1 MKIKGLIFSDMC
13 GYRGYGKYMIEYF
26 KSQCDNFLGSLCN
39 INQFDIKNNK
49 LYYNNNVIIID
60 NFSHIMFLYK
70 CDELYKNNST
80 NMKLSDIFNK
90 MFIIEEWIKNNT
102 NIIIINKLSNSKYDT
117 YRDKFFYKLKNIV
130 NIPDFKIIKNIDDI
144 NSLINNMDDNNYL
157 LRSNSDC
164 DSFNCFFINKD
175 NIQKYYNYLKDN
187 INSDIIAVK
196 FYSPYVE
203 ELDCNI
209 TARIYMNR
217 DNYSTIL
224 VEPFAKN
231 LFTYRQKDP
240 DHPFIETLEKNNRV
254 STAKLEHLKILNPK
268 NIKEFHTKCYLYIID
283 YVDKYIKHFQKMQRH
298 IGLDTISVDF
308 LPLKTGP
315 LFLEIGIKSG
325 LSGHKFPV
333 IIDNTNPIISQKYI
347 KYRDDHN
354 HRNEIIYKNLFKK
367 YNLYCDIDF
376 TVCNSLPRIK
386 KWTLPKW
393 PGTSLDIKWQDETE
407 MLNDTVLDNASH
419 YLNLL
424 SIKYN
429 IIFITSRKYIKN
441 AENITIKWLDKFKFI
456 YDKIILTDS
465 LENKIQYLEKDCDLF
480 VDDFSKGH
488 HTNTTYIQ
496 DKVVEL
502 CTKKGIIFEIYNS
515 KINNWENIYNKYK
528 N

>member
-1 MKIKGLIFSDMC
+1 
-13 GYRGYGKYMIEYF
+13 
-26 KSQCDNFLGSLCN
+26 
-39 INQFDIKNNK
+39 
-49 LYYNNNVIIID
+49 
-60 NFSHIMFLYK
+60 
-70 CDELYKNNST
+70 
-80 NMKLSDIFNK
+80 
-90 MFIIEEWIKNNT
+90 IIEEWIKNNT

-268 NIKEFHTKCYLYIID
+268 NIKEFHTKCY
-283 YVDKYIKHFQKMQRH
+283 
-298 IGLDTISVDF
+298 
-308 LPLKTGP
+308 
-315 LFLEIGIKSG
+315 
-325 LSGHKFPV
+325 
-333 IIDNTNPIISQKYI
+333 
-347 KYRDDHN
+347 
-354 HRNEIIYKNLFKK
+354 
-367 YNLYCDIDF
+367 
-376 TVCNSLPRIK
+376 
-386 KWTLPKW
+386 
-393 PGTSLDIKWQDETE
+393 
-407 MLNDTVLDNASH
+407 
-419 YLNLL
+419 
-424 SIKYN
+424 
-429 IIFITSRKYIKN
+429 
-441 AENITIKWLDKFKFI
+441 
-456 YDKIILTDS
+456 
-465 LENKIQYLEKDCDLF
+465 
-480 VDDFSKGH
+480 
-488 HTNTTYIQ
+488 
-496 DKVVEL
+496 
-502 CTKKGIIFEIYNS
+502 
-515 KINNWENIYNKYK
+515 
-528 N
+528 